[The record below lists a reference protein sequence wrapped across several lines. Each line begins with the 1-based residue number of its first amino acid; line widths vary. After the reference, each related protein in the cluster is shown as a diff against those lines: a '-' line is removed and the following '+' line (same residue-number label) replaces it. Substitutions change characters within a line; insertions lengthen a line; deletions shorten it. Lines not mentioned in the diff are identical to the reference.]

1 MLKKLRNLVSHLLDV
16 DSLKTY
22 LVNEE
27 ALKKLEPLGMPQAP
41 HENRKWLLKNY
52 PNSNFHLPS
61 YPICRGY
68 LPSDRECYIF
78 IDNGEETDSPLI
90 GPQARPARDCFFYP
104 KIGKKYLYRY
114 IP

>member
-1 MLKKLRNLVSHLLDV
+1 MFKKLRNLVSHLLDV

-52 PNSNFHLPS
+52 PTGDFHIPA

-68 LPSDRECYIF
+68 LPSHRDNYIF
-78 IDNGEETDSPLI
+78 IDEGIETDSPLI
-90 GPQARPARDCFFYP
+90 GHQDRPARDCFFYP
-104 KIGKKYLYRY
+104 KLGKKYLRRF